1 MARRFPV
8 GVAAAGIV
16 CTLFACSY
24 GNAGGDDYEQDDN
37 NFREDVIE
45 CEDALARLQRCCPDF
60 DAKPVLCKFFYSKS
74 SGCGSTTTN
83 NVEPAF
89 STSESACIREMSC
102 DELVAKKVCERG
114 QKARAYT
121 KKTTSSSSS
130 STSASSSGTYGQS
143 SSRPTVETDSHP
155 PVCP

>member
-1 MARRFPV
+1 MKRRV
-8 GVAAAGIV
+8 SAGVAVLSAT
-16 CTLFACSY
+16 CMLFACSF
-24 GNAGGDDYEQDDN
+24 GRRDDYEEDDN
-37 NFREDVIE
+37 EFRADVIE

-74 SGCGSTTTN
+74 SGCGSIATS

-89 STSESACIREMSC
+89 STAESACIRNMSC
-102 DELVAKKVCERG
+102 DELVDKKVCARG

-121 KKTTSSSSS
+121 TNTTTPYPPSTTSSSGTVAS
-130 STSASSSGTYGQS
+130 STA
-143 SSRPTVETDSHP
+143 RPTVERESHP